1 MCSSFSFLLPI
12 FFSPLSALT
21 QCAGKWWF
29 LLRKL
34 HCPVVEERK
43 PAHVRGA
50 GGGDAGRNTAGEW
63 QRSAAGGRHR
73 AVGAEGASLPGRAV
87 RDCKY
92 GRRTGTGRTGRVGKG
107 RRTVVQVVSRN
118 CWSDGRLTDTP
129 THKNTHSHVH
139 VIFLEKLVHGCGFMR
154 NTCVFLAIAGLTSCA
169 NRWHV
174 VKMPLDVLS
183 VQLLSI
189 ARFSRILPFI
199 HYFPKQHIH
208 FYYTAISLLF
218 TLKGISFCTVSYAV
232 TLSSLQK
239 TATQMQTI

>member
-129 THKNTHSHVH
+129 THKHTQTRTRY
-139 VIFLEKLVHGCGFMR
+139 IFRKIGSWVWFYAKHLCLFGYCRLDELCKSVARCEDATRCAGC
-154 NTCVFLAIAGLTSCA
+154 
-169 NRWHV
+169 
-174 VKMPLDVLS
+174 
-183 VQLLSI
+183 
-189 ARFSRILPFI
+189 
-199 HYFPKQHIH
+199 
-208 FYYTAISLLF
+208 
-218 TLKGISFCTVSYAV
+218 
-232 TLSSLQK
+232 
-239 TATQMQTI
+239 ATFVYS